1 MKKKLPVESGGY
13 QSEIHPTNTVLNG
26 KVVLTNDSLTESN
39 MSGSVS
45 DFLLPECLGTDA
57 PNKISAK
64 EQEEIPT
71 RSLLPRVLP
80 SLVPAQI
87 PSPEDGINPVVDA
100 PVFNLVD
107 VTSIQVDIQLVEPH
121 SLVLK
126 VYKEKQLYGLKLTM
140 QLKGLLEPI
149 KVVPRNGRFQI
160 VDGISRYF
168 AALQLGWETL
178 PVVVVDFT
186 DEEIQEQFVF
196 RNYRTK
202 RSMEELT
209 RHAEVVLGVL
219 GLSQGKKREQ
229 IGSLELGDDNYSLAG
244 KDRFEIAG
252 DILGTDISPSSLRR
266 LMLVKDF
273 VDNGDN
279 EVKKL
284 KLVEKLESGSM
295 KINQAF
301 NVVKNYSRC
310 KKEQGSNELK
320 ETLEMVRGSNF
331 KLYNKTCEDLSDLED
346 ESIDCAV
353 DSPPYFQQKDYQRNE
368 VIENQIGLEKT
379 VDQYIER
386 QVNIRLGLYPKL
398 KKTGSLFVIIADSY
412 DEGIDCLVVE
422 KFIIKMVESGWK
434 FIQKW
439 YWVKDNP
446 KPQSQIKRLMP
457 NYEYCLH
464 FVKDVKDYRW
474 RDFINWKDGEFKLLK
489 SSNERELSK
498 KRENHSWTL
507 QKPIERFRSFLSE
520 QNVSRV
526 LQANGFLW
534 KELEEIDSEYRHQA
548 PYPSV
553 IPLLPMLLTT
563 KVGDTVLDIY
573 NGTSTTTSVA
583 LQLGRKA
590 IGYDIDTVNHQFA
603 AKRLQMVEQ
612 NLPDQAEIHAFEAE
626 FTCERESFDSDTI
639 IKKAA

>member
-1 MKKKLPVESGGY
+1 MISIFLNENNGFND
-13 QSEIHPTNTVLNG
+13 EIYMN
-26 KVVLTNDSLTESN
+26 
-39 MSGSVS
+39 GSVS
-45 DFLLPECLGTDA
+45 NQGQDALCSSSNNSTTGKDPDAFLLPESLEGTEPSNILQVRKSDC
-57 PNKISAK
+57 PVESK
-64 EQEEIPT
+64 
-71 RSLLPRVLP
+71 VLE
-80 SLVPAQI
+80 V
-87 PSPEDGINPVVDA
+87 NM
-100 PVFNLVD
+100 N
-107 VTSIQVDIQLVEPH
+107 SIEPH
-121 SLVLK
+121 ELVLK
-126 VYKEKQLYGLKLTM
+126 VHRPKDLRGLKLTM
-140 QLKGLLEPI
+140 KFKGLLVPI
-149 KVVPRNGRFQI
+149 RVVYRNGRYFI
-160 VDGISRYF
+160 TEGLSRYF
-168 AALQLGWETL
+168 AALELGWETIQVIVEDL
-178 PVVVVDFT
+178 T
-186 DEEIQEQFVF
+186 DEEIQELYVF

-202 RSMEELT
+202 RSIEELT
-209 RHAEVVLGVL
+209 SHAEVVLGVL

-229 IGSLELGDDNYSLAG
+229 IGSLELGDDNYSLVG

-273 VDNGDN
+273 VDNGDD

-301 NVVKNYSRC
+301 NVVKNYRKC

-320 ETLEMVRGSNF
+320 ETLEMVRGGNF
-331 KLYNKTCEDLSDLED
+331 KLYNKTCEDLSDLID

-353 DSPPYFQQKDYQRNE
+353 DSAPYFQQKDYTRE
-368 VIENQIGLEKT
+368 DAIPNQLGLEKT
-379 VDQYIER
+379 VDEYIER

-398 KKTGSLFVIIADSY
+398 KKSGSLFVIIADSY
-412 DEGIDCLVVE
+412 DEGVDCLVVE
-422 KFIIKMVESGWK
+422 KFILKMVESGWK

-474 RDFINWKDGEFKLLK
+474 RDFINWKDGEFKLVK

-534 KELEEIDSEYRHQA
+534 KELEEIDPAYRHQA

-563 KVGDTVLDIY
+563 KIGDTVLDIY
-573 NGTSTTTSVA
+573 NGTSTTTAVA

-590 IGYDIDTVNHQFA
+590 IGYDIDNVNHQFA

-612 NLPDQAEIHAFEAE
+612 NLPTNAEILALEAE
-626 FTCERESFDSDTI
+626 FICDRGSDDYESIS
-639 IKKAA
+639 AAA